1 MDVSLQ
7 ALWTSW
13 AEV

>member
-7 ALWTSW
+7 AWNMWS
-13 AEV
+13 